1 MTESAPAGVHPGVHT
16 ATATLRA
23 RGRLE
28 VGLQL
33 GVVSPVVVAYPGA
46 TPDWERAAGPDELR
60 LVAQTADSLGYD
72 YLTCSEHV
80 AVPFA
85 EAEQRGGT
93 YWDPLATLSWLA
105 AHTSRIKLATQV
117 LVLGYHHPL
126 AIAKRYGTLDM
137 LSGGRVVLGL
147 GVGSLEEE
155 FALLGAPFEDRGER
169 ADDALRALRS
179 AMSQSEPRYA
189 GSHYEFEGL
198 VVEPHAIQPHV
209 PFWIG
214 GRSHRSL
221 RRAVELGDGWVPFGL
236 AAKDIAAMLAE
247 QELPPGF
254 DVVLSPSRPLDPGTE
269 PDKAIEA
276 VGRLDRAGA
285 TRIGVRLDAASV
297 TDYCEQLQALRELVP
312 S

>member
-1 MTESAPAGVHPGVHT
+1 MTESAPATGTLGVHT
-16 ATATLRA
+16 ATATPRA

-33 GVVSPVVVAYPGA
+33 GVVSPVVVAYPGT
-46 TPDWERAAGPDELR
+46 TPEWERAAGPVELR
-60 LVAQTADSLGYD
+60 QVAQTADSLGYA
-72 YLTCSEHV
+72 YMTCSEHV
-80 AVPFA
+80 AVPRG
-85 EAEQRGGT
+85 EAAQRGGT

-105 AHTSRIKLATQV
+105 AHTSHLKLVTQV

-126 AIAKRYGTLDM
+126 AIAKRYGTLDV

-179 AMSQSEPRYA
+179 AMSQSEPSYA
-189 GSHYEFEGL
+189 GSHYDFEGL
-198 VVEPHAIQPHV
+198 VVEPHATQQHV

-236 AAKDIAAMLAE
+236 ATKDISAMLTQQA
-247 QELPPGF
+247 LPLGF
-254 DVVLSPSRPLDPGTE
+254 DVVLSPSRALDPGTE
-269 PDKAIEA
+269 PDKAAETIE
-276 VGRLDRAGA
+276 RLDRAGA

-297 TDYCEQLQALRELVP
+297 AHYCEQLQALRELV
-312 S
+312 ST